1 MKTPF
6 RKDTFH
12 ALPPLPELTNSVGQ
26 IAGGEIWKSDAV
38 DLVKTLPDSSVDLIV
53 TDPAYQS
60 LEKWRAL
67 GTTTRLKQSKA
78 SSNAWFKTFPNERYY
93 DLFAQFFRVL
103 KPGSHLYMFCDEETR
118 DLVCTGYSPQTDK
131 YIVLGEAFS
140 GLNAIPLGHGP
151 LLSAGFK
158 YWKSLVWDKEIRG
171 MGYHFPA
178 QHEFILMAEKVKSKG
193 KHRQLNFNAIGD
205 VIAAKRLKGK
215 EFYPTEKPFTL
226 IEILIRESSNERDTV
241 LDPFTGSG
249 VVGQVCRKTNRKF
262 ILGDINPE
270 EAIRRLTK

>member
-6 RKDTFH
+6 RKDAFH
-12 ALPPLPELTNSVGQ
+12 ALPPLPELTNSTSKIV
-26 IAGGEIWKSDAV
+26 GGEIWKSDAV
-38 DLVKTLPDSSVDLIV
+38 DLVSTLPADSVDLVI
-53 TDPAYQS
+53 TDPAYES

-78 SSNAWFKTFPNERYY
+78 SSNVWFKTFPNDRYY
-93 DLFAQFFRVL
+93 DLFVQFYRVL
-103 KPGSHLYMFCDEETR
+103 KSGSHLYMFCDEETR
-118 DLVCTGYSPQTDK
+118 DIICTGYSPQVEKHVVTP
-131 YIVLGEAFS
+131 VGTS
-140 GLNAIPLGHGP
+140 P

-158 YWKSLVWDKEIRG
+158 YWKAIVWDKMVKG

-178 QHEFILMAEKVKSKG
+178 QHEFIIMAEKVRAKG
-193 KHRQLNFNAIGD
+193 KHRQLNFNAGGD

-215 EFYPTEKPFTL
+215 EFYPTEKPAVL
-226 IEILIRESSNERDTV
+226 IDILIKESSNEGDTV
-241 LDPFTGSG
+241 LDPFCGSG
-249 VVGQVCRKTNRKF
+249 VVGQVCRKINRKF